1 MDTAILLLAQEVDVA
16 DRAVIATD
24 AEGRIIYWGEGA
36 ERLFGWTKAE
46 VLGTNVLD
54 ITPSDMSGDEAREIM
69 RTLRAGDPWSGEFV
83 VRTKSGV
90 RFAVRV
96 TDIPVHDK
104 AGRLQG
110 IVGISRRMGTG
121 DEDG

>member
-1 MDTAILLLAQEVDVA
+1 MEKAILLLAQEVDVA

-36 ERLFGWTKAE
+36 ERLFGWTKGE

-54 ITPSDMSGDEAREIM
+54 ITPSDMSLDEAREIM
-69 RTLRAGDPWSGEFV
+69 RTLHAGDPWSGEFV
-83 VRTKSGV
+83 VRTKSGA
-90 RFAVRV
+90 RFTVRV
-96 TDIPVHDK
+96 TDIPVHDN

-110 IVGISRRMGTG
+110 IVGISRRSGL
-121 DEDG
+121 DESG